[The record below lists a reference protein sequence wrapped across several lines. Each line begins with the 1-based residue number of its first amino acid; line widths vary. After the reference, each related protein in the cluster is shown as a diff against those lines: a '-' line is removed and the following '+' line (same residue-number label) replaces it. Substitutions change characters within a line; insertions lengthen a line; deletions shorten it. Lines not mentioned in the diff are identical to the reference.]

1 MEPELRYTW
10 IGAALLLLVAAL
22 VAAVLWLRGAGAAA
36 NFQVYEIV
44 FARQS
49 LEGLEAGSSVSMRGI
64 RVGQVVSFS
73 LPRDRSNNVSV
84 TIRVDR
90 GVPVSDNT
98 VAVVARNLLTGLA
111 RISLVTPDP
120 PGAPLASVENG
131 APPVIKEGT
140 STDER
145 IEEAANRFADS
156 GIQALEGVRGFLSQD
171 NQQSFGD
178 ALRNVA
184 DTAKALETRL
194 ERLDRTLTVVERNV
208 NVFGRASESIALSAR
223 TIQTDFSDLK
233 TETSA
238 VVAQIGNAAS
248 GLERDSAK
256 LGRQLDAATGSASLD
271 LRATAQEL
279 RQTAELLDRTLN
291 RLRDPRAALFGPH
304 PTQLGPGEKA
314 K

>member
-22 VAAVLWLRGAGAAA
+22 VGAVLWLRGAGTAA

-64 RVGQVVSFS
+64 RVGQVASFS
-73 LPRDRSNNVSV
+73 LSRDRSNNVSV
-84 TIRVDR
+84 KIRVDR

-98 VAVVARNLLTGLA
+98 VAVVSRNLLTGLA
-111 RISLVTPDP
+111 RINLVTPEP
-120 PGAPLASVENG
+120 PGAPLAVAENG
-131 APPVIKEGT
+131 SPPVIKEGT

-156 GIQALEGVRGFLSQD
+156 GIQALEGVRGFLSRP
-171 NQQSFGD
+171 NQEAFGE

-184 DTAKALETRL
+184 DSAKALETRL
-194 ERLDRTLTVVERNV
+194 ERLDRTLAVIERNV
-208 NVFGRASESIALSAR
+208 NVFGRASDSMALSAK
-223 TIQTDFSDLK
+223 TIQTDFTDLK
-233 TETSA
+233 SRTSA
-238 VVAQIGNAAS
+238 VVAQIGSTAS
-248 GLERDSAK
+248 GLERDTAK
-256 LGRQLDAATGSASLD
+256 LARQLDAAAGSASLE

-279 RQTAELLDRTLN
+279 RVTAELLDRTLN

-304 PTQLGPGEKA
+304 PTQLGPGEKV